1 MDQAGN
7 DTGVMDK
14 VAIYVFTAATMPRFQ
29 QPAKTKSGLTDQNPL
44 HSPPGG
50 KTFVAN
56 KGEIPFDRTVTGRSL
71 PHFCLVSPSN
81 HVVFSSS
88 PDANYWLLVGM
99 LSDEHIANLLKD
111 ASGVSSECKEKNVSR
126 GQGLS

>member
-1 MDQAGN
+1 
-7 DTGVMDK
+7 MDK

-50 KTFVAN
+50 KDFIAN
-56 KGEIPFDRTVTGRSL
+56 KREIQFDRTVTERSP
-71 PHFCLVSPSN
+71 PHFCLISPSN

-88 PDANYWLLVGM
+88 PDANYRLLVGA
-99 LSDEHIANLLKD
+99 LSDEHIANSLKD